1 MEGCEIAMN
10 NDCQCKLGKISHLGI
25 AVKSIEDSLKLY
37 TDVFGLKLAGTE
49 VVPEQKV
56 KVAFLPVGESR
67 IELLEATEPDSPVA
81 KFIENKGEGIQH
93 IAFQVENVEKA
104 IEAAKELGMRMI
116 DEKPRKGAGG
126 ARIAFMHPKSTYGVL
141 IELCEHSE
149 DHD

>member
-1 MEGCEIAMN
+1 MEECEAKMSL
-10 NDCQCKLGKISHLGI
+10 DCQCKLGKISHLGI
-25 AVKSIEDSLKLY
+25 AVRSIEDSLKLY
-37 TDVFGLKLAGTE
+37 TDVFGLQLAGTE

-67 IELLEATEPDSPVA
+67 IELLEATEPDSAVA
-81 KFIENKGEGIQH
+81 KFIEAKGEGIQH

>member
-1 MEGCEIAMN
+1 MKH
-10 NDCQCKLGKISHLGI
+10 DCQCKLGKISHLGI

-37 TDVFGLKLAGTE
+37 TDVFGLELAGTE

-67 IELLEATEPDSPVA
+67 IELLEATEPDSAVA

-141 IELCEHSE
+141 IELCEHGA

>member
-1 MEGCEIAMN
+1 MSLH
-10 NDCQCKLGKISHLGI
+10 DCQCKLGKISHLGI

-37 TDVFGLKLAGTE
+37 TDVFGLELAGTE

-93 IAFQVENVEKA
+93 IAFQVADVEKA

-126 ARIAFMHPKSTYGVL
+126 ARIAFLHPKGTYGVL
-141 IELCEHSE
+141 IELCEHGE

>member
-1 MEGCEIAMN
+1 MN

-37 TDVFGLKLAGTE
+37 TDVFGLQLAGTE

-56 KVAFLPVGESR
+56 RVAFLPVGESR
-67 IELLEATEPDSPVA
+67 IELLEATEPDSAVA

-141 IELCEHSE
+141 IELCEHTE